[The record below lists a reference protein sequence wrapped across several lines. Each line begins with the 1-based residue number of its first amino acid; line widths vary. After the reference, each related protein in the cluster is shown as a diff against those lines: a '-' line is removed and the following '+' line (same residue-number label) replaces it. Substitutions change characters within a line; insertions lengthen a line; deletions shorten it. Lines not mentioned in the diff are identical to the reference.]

1 MTVSVVDGSVG
12 TATKQ
17 QRPVISLRNVV
28 KEYRM
33 GDNDV
38 HALRGISLDIPRGDF
53 VAIMGASG
61 SGKSTLMNIVGCLD
75 VPTRGHFWLDGVD
88 VRTLD
93 DDDLARI
100 RNRKIGF
107 VFQSFNLLPR
117 MSAQANVELPLVYAG
132 VRPHERRVRAA
143 QALESVGLGSRM
155 NHYPSEMSGG
165 QQQRAA
171 VARAIVTNPALILA
185 DEPTG
190 NLDTESSLDVMSVFD
205 ALHSQG
211 RTVVLITHE
220 EDIAAYT
227 ERVVKLRDGR
237 IVDDYRQDPASARG
251 IHQAHADAGR
261 AGAGR

>member
-1 MTVSVVDGSVG
+1 MTTPVVDVAVAAP
-12 TATKQ
+12 ATGP
-17 QRPVISLRNVV
+17 RPVISLRNVA
-28 KEYRM
+28 KQYRM
-33 GDNDV
+33 GDTDV
-38 HALRGISLDIPRGDF
+38 HALRGVSLDIAPGEF

-117 MSAQANVELPLVYAG
+117 MSALANVELPLTYAG
-132 VRPHERRVRAA
+132 VRPSERRTRAA
-143 QALESVGLGSRM
+143 RALVAVGLGERM
-155 NHYPSEMSGG
+155 DHYPSELSGG

-190 NLDTESSLDVMSVFD
+190 NLDTESSLDVMSVF
-205 ALHSQG
+205 ASLHSQG

-237 IVDDYRQDPASARG
+237 IVDDYGQDPATARDT
-251 IHQAHADAGR
+251 HVAHAQAGR
-261 AGAGR
+261 GATP